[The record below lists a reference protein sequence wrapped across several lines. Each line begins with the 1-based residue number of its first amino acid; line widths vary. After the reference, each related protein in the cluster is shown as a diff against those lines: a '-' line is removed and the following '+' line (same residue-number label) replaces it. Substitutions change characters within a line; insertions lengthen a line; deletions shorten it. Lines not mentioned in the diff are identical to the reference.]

1 MKRALAERVKQ
12 EMGDPII
19 PPSAPPSSMRYIGMN
34 GVGNSVGDLSDHPSK
49 IPQTNLSFSSSSV
62 LMTTPA
68 YASPRD
74 LSQSNGVGGGSSRE
88 EMSMESYPAVAA
100 VAATTSK
107 KRPRSPPNS
116 SSSGN
121 TAAYQ
126 SSSLMM
132 TSIGENDDDAA
143 ATTATPKTRGP
154 GRPRKSS
161 SSTAI
166 RQECEST
173 DEDDADNSGFYLK
186 LQNVSLAS
194 ELYAYRRRIYLLERE
209 REYRRRECRVASRRI
224 GELSGAWRGMECA
237 LGKEFESNELL
248 KQVCAFIHRQK
259 IMQYFPVL

>member
-34 GVGNSVGDLSDHPSK
+34 GVGNCSVEELSDNPSK
-49 IPQTNLSFSSSSV
+49 IPRTNLTLPTSSL
-62 LMTTPA
+62 LMSPA
-68 YASPRD
+68 SASPRD
-74 LSQSNGVGGGSSRE
+74 SSQINNTGVGISRE
-88 EMSMESYPAVAA
+88 EKVMDSHSATAAA

-107 KRPRSPPNS
+107 KRPRSPPNA

-121 TAAYQ
+121 TAAYK

-132 TSIGENDDDAA
+132 SSIGENDDDDAA
-143 ATTATPKTRGP
+143 ATTATPKNRGP

-161 SSTAI
+161 SSATA
-166 RQECEST
+166 RQESEST

-209 REYRRRECRVASRRI
+209 REYRRRECRVASRKM
-224 GELSGAWRGMECA
+224 GELDGAWRGMECA
-237 LGKEFESNELL
+237 LGKELEANDFL
-248 KQVCAFIHRQK
+248 KKVCAC
-259 IMQYFPVL
+259 